1 MTNSL
6 GPVVTVVMP
15 IHGKPTWLRQALES
29 ILNQSFVDWEFIGF
43 IDGVNPRAKEILD
56 SFGARFVYLSSDENI
71 GAAAARNACILR
83 ANGKYIA
90 TLDSDDYWPADH
102 LQAQVK
108 VLEESREIVFV
119 GCSAHMIDG
128 YGKLLSKEIVAPET
142 DLRRKLIKRNV
153 FVNSS
158 VVFRRDAVM
167 QVGLYRPGL
176 RWVEDYHLWLRL
188 ALLGEVSNNSNRMV
202 YYRVHPQQS
211 SAGTPT
217 WSAIK
222 AVGHARYEAARSL
235 NVSVLNA
242 RVWHWLWVA
251 WQWTRPARRR
261 LRPAIKGMIA
271 PSR

>member
-15 IHGKPTWLRQALES
+15 IHGRPTWLRQALES
-29 ILNQSFVDWEFIGF
+29 IRNQSFADWEFIGF
-43 IDGVNPRAKEILD
+43 LDGVNREAKEILD
-56 SFGARFVYLSSDENI
+56 SFGGRFVYLSSDENI
-71 GAAAARNACILR
+71 GTAAARNACILQ
-83 ANGKYIA
+83 AKGKYIA

-108 VLEESREIVFV
+108 VLEEFKEIVLV

-128 YGKLLSKEIVAPET
+128 DGKLLSKDIVALDT
-142 DLRRKLIKRNV
+142 DLRRKLIKRNCC
-153 FVNSS
+153 VNSS

-176 RWVEDYHLWLRL
+176 RRVEDYHLWLRL

-217 WSAIK
+217 WSAMK
-222 AVGHARYEAARSL
+222 AIGHARYEAARSL
-235 NVSVLNA
+235 NVSVLKV
-242 RVWHWLWVA
+242 RVCHWLWVA
-251 WQWTRPARRR
+251 RQWTRPATRR
-261 LRPAIKGMIA
+261 LRPAVKGVIA
-271 PSR
+271 MSR